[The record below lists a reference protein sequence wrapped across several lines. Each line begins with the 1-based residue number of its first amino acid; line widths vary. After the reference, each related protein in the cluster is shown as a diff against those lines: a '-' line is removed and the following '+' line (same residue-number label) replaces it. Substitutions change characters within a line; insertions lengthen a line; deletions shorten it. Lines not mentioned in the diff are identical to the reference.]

1 MGSFLG
7 IVLLGLVA
15 ILKSTL
21 MPHLRVV
28 GGAPDLMLLMV
39 ASWALLAPHTEAFF
53 WAFVGGLAQDLL
65 SGVPLGTSSLGLLLV
80 ALLANM
86 LQAQLY
92 RSNVVIPLFVTL
104 VGSVVFYL
112 VVMGVL
118 TLTGHAVDW
127 IYNLVNITAPTVI
140 LNLILALPVFAV
152 IRYLYER
159 LNPRIEAL

>member
-1 MGSFLG
+1 MGNVLG
-7 IVLLGLVA
+7 IMLLGLVA

-21 MPHLRVV
+21 MPHLRVL
-28 GGAPDLMLLMV
+28 GGAPDLMLMMV

-53 WAFVGGLAQDLL
+53 WAFVGGVAQDLL
-65 SGVPLGTSSLGLLLV
+65 SGVPLGTSSLALLVV

-127 IYNLVNITAPTVI
+127 IYTLLNIAAPTVI
-140 LNLILALPVFAV
+140 LNLILALPIFVV
-152 IRYLYER
+152 MTRLYER
-159 LNPRIEAL
+159 LNPRLEAL